1 MRIHLAANPHSLA
14 NALKK
19 TRSTFSRT
27 ALHPARAIVNVRLV
41 RRWPSLNTAMLWVA
55 VASFAA
61 GIVVRVLAAHNDL
74 WFDEVWT
81 LQLLRERV
89 HSFGDLFTN
98 LKHGNNHHLCS
109 LWMWLVG
116 QHASALV
123 YRLPSLLASIGTIVL
138 AGLIG
143 LRQSQLAGCVAV
155 IVTSWSYLLIHF
167 GTEARGYSLAIFFA
181 LVAWYAL
188 QQFEETVAGGG
199 LSAVTLAKA
208 DDSGRP
214 WLWIIVFWI
223 ATVLGFLAHL
233 EFAVCFAGLVAWAL
247 WRFVRYWSK
256 WRQAVLDLFAL
267 FAVPIVL
274 MLVFYFVSIRGMEIG
289 GGDKY
294 KPAPLLIKTA
304 SYMLGGPRSGAMA
317 GIIALLAVA
326 ALCVALIYLMF
337 ERDDRWI
344 FYAVVIVAPLA
355 FAILPEHLYFSWRA
369 PATLQVRFLMIS
381 VAISLLLLV
390 SAYAATLRRGVAGLA
405 IGLGLLGLYVTG
417 NAANTTNL
425 LRFGR
430 GQYLAALLFMETHSN
445 DKRILITSTSS
456 ADMGNGLLVNYYKS
470 YLEGPDDLQY
480 VDPATLKEDY
490 VRTNGFSL
498 GAEWLILHS
507 YDLTKQPLRVTDEYG
522 NSYQLVSIYRG
533 SDLSGSNWLLYH
545 NLNRPP
551 VAPQSPLSQ

>member
-1 MRIHLAANPHSLA
+1 
-14 NALKK
+14 
-19 TRSTFSRT
+19 
-27 ALHPARAIVNVRLV
+27 
-41 RRWPSLNTAMLWVA
+41 MLWIA
-55 VASFAA
+55 VASFGVGVA
-61 GIVVRVLAAHNDL
+61 VRVFAAHNDL

-81 LQLLRERV
+81 LQLLREHV
-89 HSFGDLFTN
+89 HSFGDVFT
-98 LKHGNNHHLCS
+98 KIKQGTNHHLCS

-116 QHASALV
+116 QNASAIV
-123 YRLPSLLASIGTIVL
+123 YRLPSVLASIGTIVL

-143 LRQSQLAGCVAV
+143 LRQSRLEGCIAV
-155 IVTSWSYLLIHF
+155 ILTSWSYLLIHF

-181 LVAWYAL
+181 LLAWYAL
-188 QQFEETVAGGG
+188 QQFEEKRSWIWIMVFW
-199 LSAVTLAKA
+199 SAV
-208 DDSGRP
+208 
-214 WLWIIVFWI
+214 
-223 ATVLGFLAHL
+223 VLGFLAHL

-247 WRFVRYWSK
+247 WRLVRYRQK
-256 WRQAVLDLFAL
+256 WRQAVLDLFTL
-267 FAVPIVL
+267 FTVPIVL

-304 SYMLGGPRSGAMA
+304 SYMLGGPASGATA
-317 GIIALLAVA
+317 GIVALLAVA
-326 ALCVALIYLMF
+326 GLCVALIYLMF
-337 ERDDRWI
+337 EHDDRWI
-344 FYAVVIVAPLA
+344 FYAVVIVGPLA
-355 FAILPEHLYFSWRA
+355 FANLPEHLYFSWRA

-390 SAYAATLRRGVAGLA
+390 SAYAATLRRGVTGLA
-405 IGLGLLGLYVTG
+405 VGLALLALYVTG

-430 GQYLAALLFMETHSN
+430 GQYLAALFFMETHSN
-445 DKRILITSTSS
+445 DKRVLITSTSS

-470 YLEGPDDLQY
+470 YLEAPDDLQY

-490 VRTNGFSL
+490 ARTNGFSP

-507 YDLTKQPLRVTDEYG
+507 NDLTKQPPRVTDEYG

-545 NLNRPP
+545 NLNRGPM
-551 VAPQSPLSQ
+551 APQSPLSR